1 MIFVLYGTVNIDVQ
15 VQYALTV
22 PHLSPLCR
30 NGLVF
35 VIQLRQAMKPILSS
49 GGPVPQS
56 LNHRPGVPVKPHVE
70 TVLSAIKE
78 QATKLP
84 MIYHSL
90 S

>member
-1 MIFVLYGTVNIDVQ
+1 MYR
-15 VQYALTV
+15 YALTV

-30 NGLVF
+30 NGQVF
-35 VIQLRQAMKPILSS
+35 VIQLRHSMKPILSP
-49 GGPVPQS
+49 GGPVPQN
-56 LNHRPGVPVKPHVE
+56 LNHRPGVPVKSHVE
-70 TVLSAIKE
+70 TVLGAIKE